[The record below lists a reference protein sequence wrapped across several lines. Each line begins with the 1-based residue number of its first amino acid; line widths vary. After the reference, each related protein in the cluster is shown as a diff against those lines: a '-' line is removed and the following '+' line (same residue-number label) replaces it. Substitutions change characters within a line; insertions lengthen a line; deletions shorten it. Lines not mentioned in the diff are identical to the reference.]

1 MAGTHGL
8 QQKQDLAEPMN
19 IDIYRQLH
27 RRILF
32 IEYEPGQILKEQTL
46 ATEFGV
52 SRTPLRT
59 VLLRL
64 EWEHLIKILPRTGVQ
79 VTELEL
85 NRIINVYQARLELED
100 VIGRMAAER
109 FTPTHRDQLDGLLQA
124 CEPLLSDKDP
134 QALAAIDFGI
144 KKLFHEAAGNLYL
157 TEMSERLYAL
167 TFRLWYYNMIKMSTS
182 DWYEEVI
189 SVQKEL
195 TDLSTVLMQNPPPDV
210 GRTRKRHLLEH
221 LERIRS
227 KFLSLSDGKHADQQ
241 SGY

>member
-1 MAGTHGL
+1 
-8 QQKQDLAEPMN
+8 MN
-19 IDIYRQLH
+19 IDIYKQLH
-27 RRILF
+27 QRILF

-46 ATEFGV
+46 AKEFGV

-59 VLLRL
+59 VLFRL

-85 NRIINVYQARLELED
+85 NRIVSVYQVRLEMED

-109 FTPTHRDQLDGLLQA
+109 FTPTHFDQLDRLLKA
-124 CEPLLSDKDP
+124 CDPLLSDKDP
-134 QALAAIDFGI
+134 KALAAIDFSI
-144 KKLFHEAAGNLYL
+144 KKLFHEAAGNPYL

-167 TFRLWYYNMIKMSTS
+167 TFRLWYYNMVKMSTS
-182 DWYEEVI
+182 DWSEEVI

-195 TDLSTVLMQNPPPDV
+195 TDLSAVLTQKNPANA

-227 KFLSLSDGKHADQQ
+227 KFFSLSDSTYADQ
-241 SGY
+241 

>member
-1 MAGTHGL
+1 
-8 QQKQDLAEPMN
+8 MN
-19 IDIYRQLH
+19 IDIYKQLH
-27 RRILF
+27 QRILF

-46 ATEFGV
+46 AKEFGV

-59 VLLRL
+59 VLFRL

-85 NRIINVYQARLELED
+85 NRIISVYQARLELED

-109 FTPTHRDQLDGLLQA
+109 FTPPHFNQLDRLLKA
-124 CEPLLSDKDP
+124 CDPLLSDKDP
-134 QALAAIDFGI
+134 KALAAIDFSI
-144 KKLFHEAAGNLYL
+144 KKLFHEAAGNPYL

-167 TFRLWYYNMIKMSTS
+167 TFRLWYYNMVKMSTA
-182 DWYEEVI
+182 DWSEEVI

-195 TDLSTVLMQNPPPDV
+195 TDLSAVLTKRKPADV

-227 KFLSLSDGKHADQQ
+227 KFFSLSDNT
-241 SGY
+241 

>member
-1 MAGTHGL
+1 
-8 QQKQDLAEPMN
+8 
-19 IDIYRQLH
+19 
-27 RRILF
+27 
-32 IEYEPGQILKEQTL
+32 
-46 ATEFGV
+46 
-52 SRTPLRT
+52 
-59 VLLRL
+59 
-64 EWEHLIKILPRTGVQ
+64 
-79 VTELEL
+79 
-85 NRIINVYQARLELED
+85 
-100 VIGRMAAER
+100 MAAER
-109 FTPTHRDQLDGLLQA
+109 FTPTHCDQLDGLLQA

-182 DWYEEVI
+182 DWHEEVI

-195 TDLSTVLMQNPPPDV
+195 TDLSTVLMQKNPPDV

>member
-1 MAGTHGL
+1 
-8 QQKQDLAEPMN
+8 MN
-19 IDIYRQLH
+19 IAIYQQLH

-32 IEYEPGQILKEQTL
+32 IEYEPGQILKEQAL
-46 ATEFGV
+46 AAEFGI

-85 NRIINVYQARLELED
+85 NRIISVYQARLELED
-100 VIGRMAAER
+100 VIGRLAAER
-109 FTPTHRDQLDGLLQA
+109 FTPTHFDQLDGLLKG
-124 CEPLLSDKDP
+124 CEPLLIDKDP
-134 QALAAIDFGI
+134 KALAAIDFSI

-182 DWYEEVI
+182 DWREEVL

-195 TDLSTVLMQNPPPDV
+195 TDLSTVLTQKKPTEV
-210 GRTRKRHLLEH
+210 GRTRKRHLIEH

-227 KFLSLSDGKHADQQ
+227 KFFSLSDSKYTDQQ